1 MDMPFLDRPH
11 DKNALPPDVPEG
23 YFAQFPDRLMTRLHE
38 ENAESKSPAMA
49 VSDRSRQR
57 IGYRGAA
64 VAALLC
70 GAMAY
75 LFWPRAEN
83 ANLNQ
88 ADPLAQLQQ
97 EAPESL
103 LAYLEEHAQEYPG
116 VAPWRASPPDTNMV
130 DVQRTSTPLPSAAE
144 LKRIDVLAE
153 LDRLDPNELE
163 DWFEQHPQELDA
175 ALDDE

>member
-1 MDMPFLDRPH
+1 MDPNFLDRPH
-11 DKNALPPDVPEG
+11 DKRALPSDVPEG
-23 YFAQFPDRLMTRLHE
+23 YFAQFPDRMMDRIRA
-38 ENAESKSPAMA
+38 ENAHSGHPAA
-49 VSDRSRQR
+49 DRPHRPVF
-57 IGYRGAA
+57 YRWAA

-83 ANLNQ
+83 AAGGR

-97 EAPESL
+97 EPPESL
-103 LAYLEEHAQEYPG
+103 LAYLEEHAHEFPG
-116 VAPWRASPPDTNMV
+116 VAPWRESPPDTNRV
-130 DVQRTSTPLPSAAE
+130 DAQRAGAPLPSTAE
-144 LKRIDVLAE
+144 LKRIDVMAE

-175 ALDDE
+175 VLDDE